1 MDLSKIAA
9 MSHHSKGDIARSI
22 KVRAAKVRD
31 ALGARFSYCGF
42 VIALLFFSA
51 SITPSLVPRAYHLQG
66 LLSGVALAAGYGV
79 GVVGVYLWRFL
90 ELPEPRCR
98 YARRAKIILLI
109 GVFLLVPMVLLRVEV
124 WQNSVRDLMGVEP
137 ITDGYQFR
145 ILLIAV
151 PVALFML
158 VLAQG
163 FGLCVKIVH
172 RRLVRLVPY
181 KISVVVSVAAT
192 AFVIVTAFNGTLGHW
207 GLQLADSVQ
216 FQLDQLVEDDLVP
229 PSGAFSTGGPGS
241 LISWDRIGRLGKH
254 FLVLGPTKDEIS
266 EVTRKPSIA
275 PIRVYA
281 GLGAGETP
289 EERAE
294 LALSE
299 LKRVGGFDRSV
310 LIVATPTGT
319 GWLDPAAVDT
329 IELLHRGDSA
339 IVAVQYSYL
348 PSAVSLVFE
357 PDYAQ
362 DTARALFEAVY
373 GYWTTL
379 PVESRPRLYLHGLSL
394 GSSGS
399 EESTELFMIL
409 GDLIHGAVWSGP
421 TFTNKIRR
429 DATRNRNPESPA
441 WLPVVANSSMIR
453 FTAQENSLDI
463 EGATWGPLRIVYI
476 QYASDPITFFSTDL
490 ALRKPD
496 WLRGERGPDVSPYL
510 NWYPIVTFLQVGF
523 DMLTAGSAK
532 PGFGHTYSAEN
543 YLDAWLEVTE
553 PEGWSEV
560 EITQLKDHFRK

>member
-1 MDLSKIAA
+1 
-9 MSHHSKGDIARSI
+9 MSHHCKGHIARRI
-22 KVRAAKVRD
+22 KARAAKVRD
-31 ALGARFSYCGF
+31 ALGARLSHCGV

-66 LLSGVALAAGYGV
+66 LLSGIALVAGYSV
-79 GVVGVYLWRFL
+79 GVVGVYLWQFL
-90 ELPEPRCR
+90 ELPQPRYR
-98 YARRAKIILLI
+98 YTRRAKAVLLI
-109 GVFLLVPMVLLRVEV
+109 GVFLLALMVLLRVEV

-158 VLAQG
+158 VLARG
-163 FGLCVKIVH
+163 FGLCVKIVQ

-192 AFVIVTAFNGTLGHW
+192 AFVIVTVFNGTLERW
-207 GLQLADSVQ
+207 GLQLADSTA
-216 FQLDQLVEDDLVP
+216 FQLDQLVEDDIVP
-229 PSGAFSTGGPGS
+229 PSGAFSTGGPDS
-241 LISWDRIGRLGKH
+241 LISWDKIGRKGKH

-266 EVTRKPSIA
+266 EVTQKPSIA

-329 IELLHRGDSA
+329 IEFLHRGDSA

-348 PSAVSLVFE
+348 PSSFSLIFE

-362 DTARALFEAVY
+362 DTARALFDAVY
-373 GYWTTL
+373 RYWTTL
-379 PVESRPRLYLHGLSL
+379 PVESRPRFYLHGLSL

-399 EESTELFMIL
+399 EEATKLVTIL

-421 TFTNKIRR
+421 PFTNRIKR
-429 DATRNRNPESPA
+429 DATRNRNLDSPA
-441 WLPVVANSSMIR
+441 WLPVVANSAMIR

-476 QYASDPITFFSTDL
+476 QYASDPIAFFSTDL

-510 NWYPIVTFLQVGF
+510 DWYPIVTFLQVGF
-523 DMLTAGSAK
+523 DMLTSTSKK

-543 YLDAWLEVTE
+543 YIDAWLEVTE
-553 PEGWSEV
+553 PEGWSEA
-560 EITQLKDHFRK
+560 EITQLKAHFRK

>member
-1 MDLSKIAA
+1 
-9 MSHHSKGDIARSI
+9 MSHHCKGHIARRI
-22 KVRAAKVRD
+22 KARAAKVRD
-31 ALGARFSYCGF
+31 ALGARLSHCGV

-66 LLSGVALAAGYGV
+66 LLSGIALVAGYSV
-79 GVVGVYLWRFL
+79 GVVGVYLWQFL
-90 ELPEPRCR
+90 ELPQPRYR
-98 YARRAKIILLI
+98 YTRRAKAVLLI
-109 GVFLLVPMVLLRVEV
+109 GVFLLALMVLLRVEV

-145 ILLIAV
+145 ILLIAI

-158 VLAQG
+158 VLARG
-163 FGLCVKIVH
+163 FGLCVKIVQ

-192 AFVIVTAFNGTLGHW
+192 AFVIVTVFNGTLERW
-207 GLQLADSVQ
+207 GLQLADSTA
-216 FQLDQLVEDDLVP
+216 FQLDQLVEDDIVP
-229 PSGAFSTGGPGS
+229 PSGAFSTGGPDS
-241 LISWDRIGRLGKH
+241 LISWDKIGRKGKH

-266 EVTRKPSIA
+266 EVTQKPSIA

-289 EERAE
+289 EERAQM
-294 LALSE
+294 ALSE
-299 LKRVGGFDRSV
+299 LIRVGGFDRAV

-329 IELLHRGDSA
+329 IEFLHGGDSA

-348 PSAVSLVFE
+348 PSPVSLVFE
-357 PDYAQ
+357 PDYAL

-379 PVESRPRLYLHGLSL
+379 PLESRPRFYLHGLSL

-421 TFTNKIRR
+421 PFTNRIRR
-429 DATRNRNPESPA
+429 DVTRNRNPDSPA
-441 WLPVVANSSMIR
+441 WLPVVADSSMIR

-523 DMLTAGSAK
+523 DMLTADSEK
-532 PGFGHTYSAEN
+532 SGFGHTYSAEN
-543 YLDAWLEVTE
+543 YIDAWLEVTE

-560 EITQLKDHFRK
+560 GITQLKDHFRK

>member
-1 MDLSKIAA
+1 
-9 MSHHSKGDIARSI
+9 
-22 KVRAAKVRD
+22 
-31 ALGARFSYCGF
+31 
-42 VIALLFFSA
+42 
-51 SITPSLVPRAYHLQG
+51 
-66 LLSGVALAAGYGV
+66 
-79 GVVGVYLWRFL
+79 
-90 ELPEPRCR
+90 
-98 YARRAKIILLI
+98 
-109 GVFLLVPMVLLRVEV
+109 MVLLRVEV

-137 ITDGYQFR
+137 ITDGYQFW

-151 PVALFML
+151 PVALFLL

-181 KISVVVSVAAT
+181 KISVVVSAAAT
-192 AFVIVTAFNGTLGHW
+192 AFVIVTAFNGTLGRW
-207 GLQLADSVQ
+207 GLQLADSVA
-216 FQLDQLVEDDLVP
+216 FQLDQLVEDGIVP

-241 LISWDRIGRLGKH
+241 LIAWDKIGRQGKH
-254 FLVLGPTKDEIS
+254 FLVLGPTKGEIS
-266 EVTRKPSIA
+266 EVTQKPSLA

-289 EERAE
+289 EERAQ

-319 GWLDPAAVDT
+319 GWLDQAAVDT
-329 IELLHRGDSA
+329 IEFLHRGDSA
-339 IVAVQYSYL
+339 TVAVQYSYL
-348 PSAVSLVFE
+348 PSPFSLVFE

-379 PVESRPRLYLHGLSL
+379 PVESRPRFYLHGLSL

-399 EESTELFMIL
+399 EESTEFLMIL

-421 TFTNKIRR
+421 PFTNRLRR
-429 DATRNRNPESPA
+429 DATRNRNPDSPA

-510 NWYPIVTFLQVGF
+510 DWYPIVTFLQVGF
-523 DMLTAGSAK
+523 DMLTADSEK
-532 PGFGHTYSAEN
+532 SGFGHTYSAEN
-543 YLDAWLEVTE
+543 YIDAWLEVTE

-560 EITQLKDHFRK
+560 GITQLKDHFRK